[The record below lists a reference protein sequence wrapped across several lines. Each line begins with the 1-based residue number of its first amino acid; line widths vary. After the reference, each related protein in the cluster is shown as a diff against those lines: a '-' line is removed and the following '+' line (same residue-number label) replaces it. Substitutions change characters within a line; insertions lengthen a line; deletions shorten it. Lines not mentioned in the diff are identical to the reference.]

1 MPGVSV
7 IIDAEIDDQLQLR
20 KKSANFGAKSSRST
34 MDIAY
39 SETE

>member
-1 MPGVSV
+1 VSV
-7 IIDAEIDDQLQLR
+7 IKEAEIDDQPILR
-20 KKSANFGAKSSRST
+20 NKSANFGAKSSRST